1 MHSYLQ
7 AIGFSNITKEELDQL
22 IYETIRKPDS
32 HEVALDS
39 DGNEFVEMDF
49 EVCEHVGIAIRG
61 VYDTNDNFK
70 VDYYYPYCKGDVL
83 STNGELDIIKQSDK
97 ESYQGFCDEI
107 RLGVNLIF
115 YLQNTIEY
123 LQKKKGKHGYDGERF
138 YRTYMTGLSLEG
150 KILLPIAEPTIK
162 KTNKKT
168 TDRASLMAAAR
179 DGDENAIESLTLE
192 DMDTY
197 SMISKR
203 VVKEDI
209 YSIVRTTFM
218 PYGIESDKFSV
229 IGEIK
234 EFHKLTNY
242 VTMEELY
249 VMHLESNDIEFNV
262 CINEKDLLGIPEVG
276 RRFKGNIWMQGTVEF

>member
-123 LQKKKGKHGYDGERF
+123 LQKEKGKYGYDGERF

>member
-1 MHSYLQ
+1 M
-7 AIGFSNITKEELDQL
+7 I
-22 IYETIRKPDS
+22 
-32 HEVALDS
+32 
-39 DGNEFVEMDF
+39 
-49 EVCEHVGIAIRG
+49 
-61 VYDTNDNFK
+61 
-70 VDYYYPYCKGDVL
+70 
-83 STNGELDIIKQSDK
+83 
-97 ESYQGFCDEI
+97 
-107 RLGVNLIF
+107 
-115 YLQNTIEY
+115 
-123 LQKKKGKHGYDGERF
+123 
-138 YRTYMTGLSLEG
+138 
-150 KILLPIAEPTIK
+150 
-162 KTNKKT
+162 NKYT

>member
-123 LQKKKGKHGYDGERF
+123 LQKEKGKHGYDGERF

-179 DGDENAIESLTLE
+179 EGDENAIESLTLE

-262 CINEKDLLGIPEVG
+262 CINEKDLLGIPEIG
-276 RRFKGNIWMQGTVEF
+276 RRFNGNIWMQGTVEF

>member
-123 LQKKKGKHGYDGERF
+123 LQKEKGKRGYDGERF

-179 DGDENAIESLTLE
+179 EGDENAIESLTLE

-262 CINEKDLLGIPEVG
+262 CINEKDLLGIPEIG